1 MTHIDSL
8 TGHSPCMDRVR
19 TTVPLPFLTADRA
32 FDPADDVALPY
43 DDRDRWRRPYRPG
56 PWRVGAAAVLLLLAS
71 FVLFSSV
78 IIAATA
84 TPASAATVFAF
95 ALVIVVAALRLLRM
109 GVWVSARGLR
119 HVAFVS
125 TRTTAWDQVVSVRT
139 VQQPVRWLGLP
150 RTVQGQALT
159 LHRRGR
165 SSEAPSPLLTS
176 HNADFLGRDP
186 LAFDRAADT
195 VEAWAAEYGRA

>member
-1 MTHIDSL
+1 M
-8 TGHSPCMDRVR
+8 
-19 TTVPLPFLTADRA
+19 PLPFLTADST
-32 FDPADDVALPY
+32 FDTTDDVALPY

-84 TPASAATVFAF
+84 TPASAVTVFGF

-109 GVWVSARGLR
+109 GVWVSARGVR
-119 HVAFVS
+119 HVTFLA
-125 TRTTAWDQVVSVRT
+125 TRTTAWDQVASVRT

-150 RTVQGQALT
+150 RTVQGQALVMN
-159 LHRRGR
+159 RRGR
-165 SSEAPSPLLTS
+165 SSDGQAPVLTS
-176 HNADFLGRDP
+176 QNADFLGRDP

-195 VEAWAAEYGRA
+195 VEAWADEYGRA